1 MEENREMW
9 SQEEKR
15 GEKMIME
22 IDVIAQVTALRIS
35 ELLRTIN
42 GKQRGYSTK
51 LNRQKKKSTCAA
63 SGIFA
68 QLLQGSPAD

>member
-51 LNRQKKKSTCAA
+51 LNRQKKKKHMCSIWHFCTAA
-63 SGIFA
+63 AGFSC
-68 QLLQGSPAD
+68 